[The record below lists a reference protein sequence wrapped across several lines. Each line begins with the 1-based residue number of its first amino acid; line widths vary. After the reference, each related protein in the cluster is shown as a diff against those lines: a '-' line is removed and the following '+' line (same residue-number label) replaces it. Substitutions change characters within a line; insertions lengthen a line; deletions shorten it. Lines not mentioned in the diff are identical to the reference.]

1 MQNAAWNLPNS
12 LIGNRAGT
20 VVYEAT
26 CNCHFADAYGLSL
39 GPHVGVAYQITPKTV
54 FRAGGAIAYGSAV
67 DQAQLS
73 ASVADFY
80 GINPPAYGAPAA
92 VLKYGNPYGPGNHFG
107 NPPIVWP
114 NFNPLFPTPAAPGVI
129 PPASPFISID
139 PGTGRLP
146 RIFQWSVGFQREI
159 IRNLVVDASYVGNR
173 GAWWAAPLL
182 AAQNYNALTPQFLQS
197 TYGINVQS
205 PADATLLNTPI
216 NSPTVLARFP
226 WLANPNNVYPGFPAT
241 QTLRQALRPYP
252 QWGGVPPFLGPPMG
266 DTWFDSLQVK
276 VTKRYTHG
284 LVLNSAFTWE
294 KELTNG

>member
-80 GINPPAYGAPAA
+80 GINPPAYGA
-92 VLKYGNPYGPGNHFG
+92 
-107 NPPIVWP
+107 
-114 NFNPLFPTPAAPGVI
+114 AAPGVI